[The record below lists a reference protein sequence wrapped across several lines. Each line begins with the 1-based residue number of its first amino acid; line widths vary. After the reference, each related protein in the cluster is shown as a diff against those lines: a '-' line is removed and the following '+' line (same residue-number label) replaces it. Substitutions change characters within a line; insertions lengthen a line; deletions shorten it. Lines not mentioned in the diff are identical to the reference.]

1 MLMVGEASEQQKEVV
16 AERSAM
22 RCETL

>member
-1 MLMVGEASEQQKEVV
+1 LMVGEASEQQKEVV